1 MECDIPAALTVT
13 AEPRDERHY
22 ICMYMAG
29 LLYYTMG
36 LPHMPV
42 LFHSFIH
49 LAEVTAR
56 NL

>member
-22 ICMYMAG
+22 MYIYGRA
-29 LLYYTMG
+29 LYYTMG

-42 LFHSFIH
+42 LIHSFIH